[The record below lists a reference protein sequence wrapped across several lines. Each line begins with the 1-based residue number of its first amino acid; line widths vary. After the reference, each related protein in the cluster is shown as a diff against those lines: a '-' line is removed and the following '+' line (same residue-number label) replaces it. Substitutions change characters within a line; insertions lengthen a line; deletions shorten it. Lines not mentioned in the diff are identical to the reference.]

1 MVNDIC
7 IRPCRPDE
15 CGVILELWRDAG
27 STPSISDSV
36 DALKQMLQESKGI
49 FLVAEFEGRI
59 VGTVM
64 GGWDGWRGNI
74 YRLAVLPEY
83 RLRGIGRRLVQETER
98 KLVDKGTRKISIL
111 VEKSENTAVAFWD
124 CMKKDGYQP
133 DERMIRYAKSQQSN
147 TC

>member
-1 MVNDIC
+1 MAKDIS

-15 CGVILELWRDAG
+15 CGKILELWRDAG

-36 DALKQMLQESKGI
+36 DALKQMLRESTGL

-59 VGTVM
+59 IGTVM

-74 YRLAVLPEY
+74 YRLAILPKY
-83 RLRGIGRRLVQETER
+83 RLRGIGRRLVQEAEK
-98 KLVDKGTRKISIL
+98 KLVDRGASKISIL

-124 CMKKDGYQP
+124 HMEKDGYRP
-133 DERMIRYAKSQQSN
+133 DERMIRYAKSRQSN